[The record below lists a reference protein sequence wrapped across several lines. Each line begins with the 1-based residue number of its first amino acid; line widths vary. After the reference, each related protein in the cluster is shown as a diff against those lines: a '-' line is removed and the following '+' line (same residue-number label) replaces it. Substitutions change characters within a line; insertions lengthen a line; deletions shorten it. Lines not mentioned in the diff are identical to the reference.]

1 MTALLHKWHR
11 GACVDFDTASDS
23 LLEPEQKRALDAVFG
38 RVSAKMRSAFFV
50 EVVER
55 DATKRADG
63 SFVLQEPFAVP
74 SHTAIAIAFG
84 LHDHSIGIT
93 ADASLWAGETGE
105 SLRQLYGELQ
115 QQLVSKPL
123 HEVIE
128 YAMVTASALAPR

>member
-11 GACVDFDTASDS
+11 GACVDFDTVSDS
-23 LLEPEQKRALDAVFG
+23 VLEPEQKRALDAVFG
-38 RVSAKMRSAFFV
+38 RVSVKMSSAFFV

-84 LHDHSIGIT
+84 IYDHSIGIT
-93 ADASLWAGETGE
+93 ADESLWSGTRGD
-105 SLRQLYGELQ
+105 SLKRLYGELQ
-115 QQLVSKPL
+115 KQLVSKPL

-128 YAMVTASALAPR
+128 YAMVTASALVPL